1 MTDQE
6 IINKTNK
13 VFEESF
19 EIEKERLVPQAHIF
33 TDLGLDSLD
42 IVDLVVA
49 LQNTF
54 GVKIRNEEKVRDIR
68 TLEDIYQFISEI
80 KKEETRRA
88 RDLMNRAALLFL
100 NVYFYT
106 LFLFISGVGDAAV
119 DAVSSCCSRLV
130 PAAAR
135 EHETVSALYQ
145 LVRENHYRQPL
156 SVHQDTV

>member
-19 EIEKERLVPQAHIF
+19 EIEKERLVPEAQIF

-42 IVDLVVA
+42 IVDLIVA

-68 TLEDIYQFISEI
+68 TLDDIYRFIASIKNGESE
-80 KKEETRRA
+80 K
-88 RDLMNRAALLFL
+88 
-100 NVYFYT
+100 
-106 LFLFISGVGDAAV
+106 
-119 DAVSSCCSRLV
+119 SS
-130 PAAAR
+130 
-135 EHETVSALYQ
+135 
-145 LVRENHYRQPL
+145 
-156 SVHQDTV
+156 